1 MTTDNFY
8 DEPGTDISRMSEVS
22 NVYET
27 IAPARGVAEQREDY
41 IRKKEIAEKLRE
53 EKMQKQKEEEEA
65 GLAEDQTNLPLEM
78 LMKAKL
84 EQKIRDEMLKAMQ
97 TGDYSNV
104 PNINLATTQNTTQQS
119 HIGGQAAGQQPQ

>member
-8 DEPGTDISRMSEVS
+8 YEPGTDISRMSEVS

-84 EQKIRDEMLKAMQ
+84 EQKIKDEMLKAMQ
-97 TGDYSNV
+97 TGDHSNV
-104 PNINLATTQNTTQQS
+104 PNINLATT
-119 HIGGQAAGQQPQ
+119 